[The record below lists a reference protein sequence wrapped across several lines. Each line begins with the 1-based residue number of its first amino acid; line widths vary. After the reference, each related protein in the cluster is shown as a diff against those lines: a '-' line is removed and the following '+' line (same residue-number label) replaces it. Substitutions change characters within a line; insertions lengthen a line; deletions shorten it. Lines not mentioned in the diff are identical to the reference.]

1 MEFRKSQTIYM
12 QIADHICENIMNKK
26 VNQGDRIESVREM
39 ASNIQV
45 NPNTVMRTFSYLQDQ
60 GIIFNKR
67 GIGYFVSGDAV
78 NRIKGIKKEDFVNN
92 YLPEV
97 FKMMD
102 LLGISFK
109 ELEEIYKSKSNVQ
122 GWT

>member
-67 GIGYFVSGDAV
+67 GIGYFVADDAV
-78 NRIKGIKKEDFVNN
+78 DRIISIKKQDFVNN

-109 ELEEIYKSKSNVQ
+109 ELEEIHKNKSKVQ
-122 GWT
+122 G

>member
-1 MEFRKSQTIYM
+1 MEFRKSKTIYM
-12 QIADHICENIMNKK
+12 QIADQICENIMNKK
-26 VNQGDRIESVREM
+26 LRQGDRIESVREM

-67 GIGYFVSGDAV
+67 GIGYFVSDDALD
-78 NRIKGIKKEDFVNN
+78 RIKSNKKKDFVEN
-92 YLPEV
+92 YLPDV

-102 LLGISFK
+102 LLGIPFA
-109 ELEEIYKSKSNVQ
+109 ELEQIYKQQLNGQK
-122 GWT
+122 

>member
-26 VNQGDRIESVREM
+26 LGQGDRIESVREM

-60 GIIFNKR
+60 GIIYNKR
-67 GIGYFVSGDAV
+67 GIGYFVSDDALD
-78 NRIKGIKKEDFVNN
+78 RIKSNKKKDFVEK
-92 YLPEV
+92 YLPDV

-102 LLGISFK
+102 LLGIPFN
-109 ELEEIYKSKSNVQ
+109 ELEQIYKQQLNGQK
-122 GWT
+122 